1 MAQGRSFPPIE
12 TEFCLKTTVTLPLK
26 PLSSN
31 NHEYRAMHLVDST
44 TEERPF
50 VTPVEAARTALAV
63 IGEGDATS
71 LSALL
76 DGLAPPVDATVLRGL
91 PDVGASDGGW
101 AISPGVAVG
110 LVNELAEQRPA
121 SFLLLH
127 ERALTHWAIRLRA
140 QDASGEA
147 HFLAILDRLATYL
160 AGHDPQH
167 LATLLA
173 HIDDV
178 PLTTPAG
185 RQLRSYFQA
194 LARLRADQYD
204 EALAHFEALLA
215 DPTLDRGVRGRV
227 LNSRAYLHN
236 LRGQVE
242 EAMTGLRAGLRLWRE
257 LGDALN
263 EGKALLNLG
272 IMAYELQQYDEAETH
287 LRDAERAFM
296 DAGSAQMVAAAHNE
310 LGLLCRD
317 LGRWADALRYLEASA
332 QQARAAGSADALGIA
347 LLNMGE
353 VLLLQGELA
362 RAEPLLHEALAQMQ
376 TLVHKVDVHVALGL
390 LRQARGELADAR
402 SAFEAALAAGEA
414 LGRRDLLAELH
425 FRLGEAL
432 RLQGEDGAALAQYQ
446 LAASVVEEAR
456 TPIGDEGLKISLLG
470 RWQQIYERLVLH
482 VLRLGQ
488 PEAAW
493 AWAERARA
501 RAFAEQIQSSRAGGA
516 AGDEIG
522 DVATL
527 AEVQAALPPDGLL
540 VSYFTTGVFDHHA
553 PFWRALAQTNPL
565 RSHLLTPAQTVR
577 FAIHRNGLAAH
588 LCPVDPNAFAS
599 ASQRH
604 EDRSRFLTPR
614 TLQSLWRILLGGLEV
629 ASPGRLYMAPHG
641 PLHHVPFAALLD
653 PGGQPLLRADRPCL
667 LYTPGGAILSHLRQ
681 PRQEHPRRPCLAV
694 GYAGVASGHVL
705 RHTETEARLV
715 AALTGG
721 AAQTGPVTDVA
732 ALREA
737 ARDCRWLHIACHGWF
752 DYEHPLASYLALGP
766 GLRLTADEVLRNWRL
781 RAELVTLSAC
791 QTGMHRL
798 LRGDEPM
805 GLIRAFL
812 VAGARAVVATQWA
825 VEDLPTLFLMGHF
838 YAQLAATPGA
848 DPATALRD
856 AQCWLRE
863 ATAAELA
870 RSGAGLDGMAAPPG
884 QPSARPFSD
893 PRHWAG
899 FVIFGG

>member
-1 MAQGRSFPPIE
+1 
-12 TEFCLKTTVTLPLK
+12 
-26 PLSSN
+26 
-31 NHEYRAMHLVDST
+31 MHLVDSMT
-44 TEERPF
+44 GERPF
-50 VTPVEAARTALAV
+50 ANPAEAARVALAV
-63 IGEGDATS
+63 LGRGDAFALTM
-71 LSALL
+71 LL
-76 DGLAPPVDATVLRGL
+76 DGLAPPVDTAILRGL
-91 PDVGASDGGW
+91 PLHGAGDGGW
-101 AISPGVAVG
+101 ALSPGVAAR

-127 ERALTHWAIRLRA
+127 ERALGHWATRLRTGG
-140 QDASGEA
+140 DSGEP

-160 AGHDPQH
+160 AGHDPQQ
-167 LATLLA
+167 LAGLLA
-173 HIDDV
+173 RIEAV

-194 LARLRADQYD
+194 LALLRADQYD
-204 EALAHFEALLA
+204 EALAHFETLLA
-215 DPTLDRGVRGRV
+215 DPMLDHAVRGRV

-272 IMAYELQQYDEAETH
+272 IMAYELQQYDEAETQ
-287 LRDAERAFM
+287 LRDAERAFLN
-296 DAGSAQMVAAAHNE
+296 AGSAQMVAAAHNE

-353 VLLLQGELA
+353 VLLLQGEMA
-362 RAEPLLHEALAQMQ
+362 QAEPLLHEALAQMQ
-376 TLVHKVDVHVALGL
+376 TLVHRVDVHVALGL

-402 SAFEAALAAGEA
+402 SAFERALAAGEA

-432 RLQGEDGAALAQYQ
+432 RLQGEDEAALAQYH
-446 LAASVVEEAR
+446 AAAAVVEEAR
-456 TPIGDEGLKISLLG
+456 TPIRDEGLKISLLG

-482 VLRLGQ
+482 SLHLGQ

-501 RAFAEQIQSSRAGGA
+501 RAFAEQLQSGRADGPAGGEVV
-516 AGDEIG
+516 G
-522 DVATL
+522 VATL

-540 VSYFTTGVFDHHA
+540 VGYFTTGVFDHHA

-577 FAIHRNGLAAH
+577 FAIHRDGLAVH
-588 LCPVDPNAFAS
+588 LCPVDPNAFVS
-599 ASQRH
+599 ASKRQ
-604 EDRSRFLTPR
+604 EDRSRFLAPR
-614 TLQSLWRILLGGLEV
+614 MLQSLWRVLLDGLEM
-629 ASPGRLYMAPHG
+629 AAPGRLYLAPHG

-653 PGGQPLLRADRPCL
+653 PSGQPLLRADRPCL
-667 LYTPGGAILSHLRQ
+667 VYTPGGAILSHLRQ
-681 PRQEHPRRPCLAV
+681 PQQDHHARLPCLAV
-694 GYAGVASGHVL
+694 GYAGESGGRAL

-715 AALTGG
+715 AVLTGG
-721 AAQTGPVTDVA
+721 AAQTGPVADVA

-752 DYEHPLASYLALGP
+752 DYEHPLASYLELGP

-791 QTGMHRL
+791 QTGVHRL

-812 VAGARAVVATQWA
+812 VAGARTVVATQWA
-825 VEDLPTLFLMGHF
+825 VEDLPTLFLMRRF
-838 YAQLAATPGA
+838 YAQLAAMPGA

-863 ATAAELA
+863 ATSAELA
-870 RSGAGLDGMAAPPG
+870 RSGAGLEEMDEPPG
-884 QPSARPFSD
+884 QPLARPFSD